1 MPKISEELR
10 SPPHS
15 NGSAAPG
22 HQGGGTAPED
32 RRLVYYIIGGLLLAF
47 AIGFS
52 FLVYALSLDWQ
63 H

>member
-15 NGSAAPG
+15 NGSATPG
-22 HQGGGTAPED
+22 HQGGTAPED